1 MFVSDVVCDEVGFC
15 DDVCYQAGDEYPLPE
30 GDCFCVRVFEA
41 GGELSSENCGAV
53 FSKPSKDEGG
63 EGFDGDFSRVSADEV
78 CGFFADFCAVEL
90 CFDFYQ
96 ERGAA
101 CFLYCFGKVRDGFFC
116 VEERDCFQ
124 FRVGDV

>member
-30 GDCFCVRVFEA
+30 RDCFCVRVFEA

-63 EGFDGDFSRVSADEV
+63 EGFDGDFSGYPLMRSAVFSQISAQSNSALISIRSGVPPASCIASARCGMVSFVLKSGIVFSSA
-78 CGFFADFCAVEL
+78 
-90 CFDFYQ
+90 
-96 ERGAA
+96 
-101 CFLYCFGKVRDGFFC
+101 
-116 VEERDCFQ
+116 
-124 FRVGDV
+124 